1 MCLRREAAP
10 TWFAVNRRFEIRFL
24 VGKEHVGTSD
34 QSIAS
39 LIVARCE
46 KAGMTEKQI
55 ARCVKYAIGVHAENR
70 ELYDFV
76 MRGSTKRK
84 RTK

>member
-1 MCLRREAAP
+1 MSDFRVP
-10 TWFAVNRRFEIRFL
+10 QFEIRFL
-24 VGKEHVGTSD
+24 VGKEHVSASD
-34 QSIAS
+34 QLITS
-39 LIVARCE
+39 LIGARCE

-55 ARCVKYAIGVHAENR
+55 GQCVNYAIGVHAENR

-84 RTK
+84 KTTHGSN

>member
-1 MCLRREAAP
+1 MSDFKVP
-10 TWFAVNRRFEIRFL
+10 QFEIRFL
-24 VGKEHVGTSD
+24 VGKEHVGASD
-34 QSIAS
+34 ESIAS
-39 LIVARCE
+39 LIGARCV

-55 ARCVKYAIGVHAENR
+55 ARCVKYAMGVHAENR

-84 RTK
+84 KTTHGSN

>member
-1 MCLRREAAP
+1 MSDFKVP
-10 TWFAVNRRFEIRFL
+10 QFQIRFL

-34 QSIAS
+34 EWIAS
-39 LIVARCE
+39 RIGARCV
-46 KAGMTEKQI
+46 KAAMTEKQTGQ
-55 ARCVKYAIGVHAENR
+55 CVKYAIGVHAENR

-84 RTK
+84 RTTNGSN

>member
-1 MCLRREAAP
+1 MSDFKVP
-10 TWFAVNRRFEIRFL
+10 QFEIRFL

-34 QSIAS
+34 ESIAS
-39 LIVARCE
+39 LIGARCV

-70 ELYDFV
+70 ELYDSV

-84 RTK
+84 KTTHGSN

>member
-1 MCLRREAAP
+1 MSDFSVP
-10 TWFAVNRRFEIRFL
+10 QFEIRFL

-39 LIVARCE
+39 LIGVRCV

-55 ARCVKYAIGVHAENR
+55 ARCVKYAIGAHAENR

-76 MRGSTKRK
+76 MRGSSKRK
-84 RTK
+84 KTTNGSN

>member
-1 MCLRREAAP
+1 MSNFRVP
-10 TWFAVNRRFEIRFL
+10 RFEIRFL

-34 QSIAS
+34 ESIAI
-39 LIVARCE
+39 LIGARCE

-55 ARCVKYAIGVHAENR
+55 GQCVKYAIGVHAENR

-84 RTK
+84 KTTNGSN

>member
-1 MCLRREAAP
+1 MSDFRVP
-10 TWFAVNRRFEIRFL
+10 QFEIRFL

-34 QSIAS
+34 ESIAS
-39 LIVARCE
+39 LIGARCV

-55 ARCVKYAIGVHAENR
+55 ARCVKYAIGAHAENR

-76 MRGSTKRK
+76 MRGSAKRK
-84 RTK
+84 KTTNGSN

>member
-1 MCLRREAAP
+1 MSDFKVP
-10 TWFAVNRRFEIRFL
+10 QFEIRFL
-24 VGKEHVGTSD
+24 VGKEHVGASD

-39 LIVARCE
+39 LIGARCA

-55 ARCVKYAIGVHAENR
+55 GQCVKYAIGVHGENR

-84 RTK
+84 KTTNGSN

>member
-1 MCLRREAAP
+1 MSDFKVP
-10 TWFAVNRRFEIRFL
+10 QFEIRFL

-34 QSIAS
+34 ESIAS
-39 LIVARCE
+39 LIGARCAKA

-55 ARCVKYAIGVHAENR
+55 GQCVKYAIGVHAENR

-84 RTK
+84 KTTNGSN

>member
-1 MCLRREAAP
+1 MSDFRVP
-10 TWFAVNRRFEIRFL
+10 QFEIRFL
-24 VGKEHVGTSD
+24 VGNEHVGASD

-39 LIVARCE
+39 LIAARCE

-55 ARCVKYAIGVHAENR
+55 GQCVKYAIGVHAENR
-70 ELYDFV
+70 ELYAFV

-84 RTK
+84 ITTNGSN

>member
-1 MCLRREAAP
+1 MSDFTVP
-10 TWFAVNRRFEIRFL
+10 QFEIRFL

-34 QSIAS
+34 EWIAS
-39 LIVARCE
+39 RIGARCV

-55 ARCVKYAIGVHAENR
+55 GQSVKYAIGVHAENR
-70 ELYDFV
+70 KLYDFV

-84 RTK
+84 KTTNGSN

>member
-1 MCLRREAAP
+1 MSEFTVP
-10 TWFAVNRRFEIRFL
+10 QFEIRFL
-24 VGKEHVGTSD
+24 VGKEHVGASD
-34 QSIAS
+34 ESIAT
-39 LIVARCE
+39 LIGARCE

-55 ARCVKYAIGVHAENR
+55 GQCVNYAIGVHAENR

-84 RTK
+84 KTTHGSN